1 MFASFMINTW
11 LVATI
16 VAVVAGCVGF
26 FVVIRGASFAAHAL
40 PLGTFPG
47 AAAASLAGVS
57 PLAGLAVAVV
67 AGVFGITWL
76 GRRGRPEVATALCLV
91 MLLGLGAL
99 FLSLT
104 TQYSQ
109 AVYALL
115 FGEVLG
121 VSNSDLLAV
130 AVMGTAC
137 VLLIVLLFRPLLLGS
152 VSDELIEAQRVSSRR
167 AELAFLAI
175 LALATVMALPV
186 VGALLVFS
194 LMVGPACA
202 ARSLSSRPGLA
213 VLLSVA
219 FSLVTVW
226 CAIALSYVSDWPVGF
241 FVGVIGALLYGA
253 GWAWTR
259 VGARCPMRR
268 LGTRHSEWSPSR
280 GARKGAGGSLEQH
293 ILPCGEGSLRGDE

>member
-26 FVVIRGASFAAHAL
+26 FVVVRGASFAAHAL

-47 AAAASLAGVS
+47 AAAASLLGVNPLVGLVMAAAAGV
-57 PLAGLAVAVV
+57 V
-67 AGVFGITWL
+67 GIAWL
-76 GRRGRPEVATALCLV
+76 GRRGRHEVATALCLM

-99 FLSLT
+99 FLST
-104 TQYSQ
+104 TTEYSQ

-121 VSNSDLLAV
+121 VSDSDLLAV
-130 AVMGTAC
+130 ALISAAC
-137 VLLIVLLFRPLLLGS
+137 LVLVALLFRPLLLGS
-152 VSDELIEAQRVSSRR
+152 VSAELIEAQGVSSQWV
-167 AELAFLAI
+167 EFAFLAI
-175 LALATVMALPV
+175 LALATAMALPV

-202 ARSLSSRPGLA
+202 ARSCCSRPGPA
-213 VLLSVA
+213 VFLSVV

-226 CAIALSYVSDWPVGF
+226 VAIALSYVSDWPVGF
-241 FVGVIGALLYGA
+241 FVGAMGAMLYVL

-259 VGARCPMRR
+259 AQRPAARVVVRF
-268 LGTRHSEWSPSR
+268 
-280 GARKGAGGSLEQH
+280 
-293 ILPCGEGSLRGDE
+293 

>member
-1 MFASFMINTW
+1 MINTW

-26 FVVIRGASFAAHAL
+26 FVVLRGASFAAHAL

-47 AAAASLAGVS
+47 AAAASLLGVS
-57 PLAGLAVAVV
+57 PLAGLVAAATAAVI
-67 AGVFGITWL
+67 GITWL
-76 GRRGRPEVATALCLV
+76 GRRGRHDVATALCFV

-99 FLSLT
+99 FLSMT

-121 VSNSDLLAV
+121 VSDDDLLAV
-130 AVMGTAC
+130 AVIGTAC
-137 VLLIVLLFRPLLLGS
+137 VVLVMLLFRPLLLGS

-167 AELAFLAI
+167 VELAFLGI

-202 ARSLSSRPGLA
+202 ARSLGSRPGSA

-226 CAIALSYVSDWPVGF
+226 AAIALSYVSDWPVGF
-241 FVGVIGALLYGA
+241 FVGAIGALLYGA
-253 GWAWTR
+253 GRMWTQLR
-259 VGARCPMRR
+259 TRCQLSRFAPRR
-268 LGTRHSEWSPSR
+268 
-280 GARKGAGGSLEQH
+280 
-293 ILPCGEGSLRGDE
+293 